1 MTRSEEAEEEA
12 KIDEEVIG
20 KDHYITMFTTYVG
33 FCQNVQY
40 PLSLASR
47 RGSCLHW
54 KSPSELDSTYM
65 YLYIY
70 IEVKLVFLSVHEL
83 SIPVKDTFPTI
94 L

>member
-1 MTRSEEAEEEA
+1 MTRSEEAGEEA

-33 FCQNVQY
+33 FYQNVQY

-54 KSPSELDSTYM
+54 KSPSELNSMYM

-70 IEVKLVFLSVHEL
+70 RGKTR
-83 SIPVKDTFPTI
+83 IPFGS
-94 L
+94 